1 MGMIAKCRIEAG
13 DVVLLAGDPV
23 DTLDKA
29 EIKRLVGLGAVGD
42 SFDSSAPLVEQVDG
56 EDGVTQTVTKKAKKD
71 E

>member
-23 DTLDKA
+23 DKLDKA
-29 EIKRLVGLGAVGD
+29 EIKRLVEMGAVGNALD
-42 SFDSSAPLVEQVDG
+42 AAAPLVEQVDG